1 MIYGLIRHARTQWNL
16 EKKIQGKTDLNLCEQ
31 GVIEARSWSGCLKA
45 EQFDLIASSPMIRA
59 VETARLIS
67 DGLGIEVI
75 VEPGLREQSF
85 GSWEG
90 KKINALRKMQPG
102 AVEAREKMGWQF
114 CPPGGESRK
123 AVLDRVTQ
131 SLSQISKSHPGQK
144 ILLVTHSS
152 VMKIM
157 VYRAMGRRFLPSEN
171 PVLKPYY
178 LHFIEFDGQFK
189 MKQLNAAPLM
199 V

>member
-16 EKKIQGKTDLNLCEQ
+16 EKKIQGTTDLQLCEQ
-31 GVIEARSWSGCLKA
+31 GLMEARNWVERLKP
-45 EQFDLIASSPMIRA
+45 EQFDLIAASPMIRA
-59 VETARLIS
+59 AKTAQLMSR
-67 DGLGIEVI
+67 GLGMDVI
-75 VEPGLREQSF
+75 VDKGLKEQDF

-90 KKINALRKMQPG
+90 RQIKEIRKMQPG
-102 AVEAREKMGWQF
+102 QVEAQEKMGWQF

-123 AVLDRVTQ
+123 AVLDRVTR
-131 SLSQISKSHPGQK
+131 SLSQISASCPGQK

-157 VYRAMGRRFLPSEN
+157 IYQAMGRRFLPSED

-178 LHFIEFDGQFK
+178 LHYIEFDGDFK
-189 MKQLNAAPLM
+189 MGQLNAVALNT
-199 V
+199 